1 MKVFL
6 SHGNASTAQAE
17 QLTARLAAEGIQ
29 PVAATSMLQPGEN
42 WASAIDREAKS
53 ADAFVFMLEPGA
65 ERDAWLQ
72 DQWRSAIQQS
82 WSGPAKPMIPVLV
95 GDAQLPGF
103 LRDHQAIR
111 VESADD
117 WNRVAGI
124 VAASLRTEPAK
135 EAAGPAEAA
144 QSAERRQRLD
154 EIAQDATKLEPTRE
168 ELARQVDLLRA
179 RIREAGER
187 RTGPVELAEL
197 HIELADGLKRLGE
210 AASALPELKAA
221 AELLADHPDAAR
233 RLARVRTNL
242 ATLFAQ
248 LGQKQ
253 EARSELERARD
264 LYVKLEGPESL
275 AALVTRSSL
284 VTLLRELG
292 DSDAAAREQAALKAG
307 AKNLVTGFADRI
319 FPPFGRF
326 VGRMLGGKDK
336 KEEAKR
342 DG

>member
-6 SHGNASTAQAE
+6 SHGNASAAQAE

-29 PVAATSMLQPGEN
+29 PVDATSLLQPGQN
-42 WASAIDREAKS
+42 WAFAIDREVKS

-72 DQWRSAIQQS
+72 EQWRSAIQQS
-82 WSGPAKPMIPVLV
+82 WSEPAKPMIPVLI

-103 LRDHQAIR
+103 LRDRQAIK

-124 VAASLRTEPAK
+124 VAASLKTDRAK
-135 EAAGPAEAA
+135 AAAGPAEAS
-144 QSAERRQRLD
+144 QSAERKQRLD

-187 RTGPVELAEL
+187 RSGSVELAEL

-221 AELLADHPDAAR
+221 AEILASLPDAAR

-242 ATLFAQ
+242 ATLLSQ

-253 EARSELERARD
+253 EARGELERARD
-264 LYVKLEGPESL
+264 LYVKLEGAESL

-284 VTLLRELG
+284 VTLLKELG
-292 DSDAAAREQAALKAG
+292 DPDAAAREQAALKAG
-307 AKNLVTGFADRI
+307 AKNLVTGWADRVY
-319 FPPFGRF
+319 PPFGRF
-326 VGRMLGGKDK
+326 VDRMLGGKEK
-336 KEEAKR
+336 KEAKR

>member
-6 SHGNASTAQAE
+6 SHGNASAAQAE
-17 QLTARLAAEGIQ
+17 QLTARLAAEGIE
-29 PVAATSMLQPGEN
+29 PVDATSLLQPGQN
-42 WASAIDREAKS
+42 WASAIDREVKS

-65 ERDAWLQ
+65 ERDTWLQ
-72 DQWRSAIQQS
+72 EQWRSAIQQS

-103 LRDHQAIR
+103 LRDRQAIR

-124 VAASLRTEPAK
+124 VVASLRTDRAK
-135 EAAGPAEAA
+135 AVAGPAEAL
-144 QSAERRQRLD
+144 QSAESKQRLD
-154 EIAQDATKLEPTRE
+154 EIARDATKLEPTRE
-168 ELARQVDLLRA
+168 ELERQVDLLRA
-179 RIREAGER
+179 RTRGAGER
-187 RTGPVELAEL
+187 LTGSVELAEL
-197 HIELADGLKRLGE
+197 HIELADVLKRLGE

-221 AELLADHPDAAR
+221 AEMLAGHPDAER

-242 ATLFAQ
+242 ATLFSQ

-264 LYVKLEGPESL
+264 LYVKVEGADSL

-292 DSDAAAREQAALKAG
+292 DADAAEREQAALKDG
-307 AKNLVTGFADRI
+307 AKNLVTGLADRV
-319 FPPFGRF
+319 FQPFGRF
-326 VGRMLGGKDK
+326 VGRMLGTKEK
-336 KEEAKR
+336 KEVKR